1 MHSGFYLTLANGVK
15 AMTVEKGQSWCQI
28 QKMSISLLA
37 TFLNLGDELFCLCY
51 YMLLKR
57 FGQVEA
63 NASATYIAGSYRIT
77 CDIKSDATFEEH
89 A

>member
-1 MHSGFYLTLANGVK
+1 
-15 AMTVEKGQSWCQI
+15 
-28 QKMSISLLA
+28 
-37 TFLNLGDELFCLCY
+37 
-51 YMLLKR
+51 MLLKNMDLAK

-63 NASATYIAGSYRIT
+63 NANATYIAGSYRIT

>member
-1 MHSGFYLTLANGVK
+1 
-15 AMTVEKGQSWCQI
+15 
-28 QKMSISLLA
+28 
-37 TFLNLGDELFCLCY
+37 
-51 YMLLKR
+51 MLLKR